1 MAKILFSVLLAT
13 LAAVT
18 GAVKLTNA
26 DYNVVPGEDFTIKWA
41 DAEGPV
47 TIRLKSGSAKDLK
60 TVGEITSGQSGES
73 FTWTVPSDYSGE
85 QYAFEIEDGS
95 GKINYSVQFPI
106 DGDASSPSGSTAEAS
121 ATISTAVETS
131 VGPTTAESAAPS
143 STDAIE
149 DETTSQVL
157 SITQSIAETTTFE
170 TRTPSTESD
179 SLSEQEETATDSSEP
194 SATESES
201 AETTVP
207 SSGAGRYG
215 VSIALGVIAVA
226 MSIAY

>member
-1 MAKILFSVLLAT
+1 MAKIPFSALLAT
-13 LAAVT
+13 FAAVT

-26 DYNVVPGEDFTIKWA
+26 DYDVVPGEDFTIKWT
-41 DAEGPV
+41 DAQGPV
-47 TIRLKSGSAKDLK
+47 TIRLKSGSEKNLK

-73 FTWTVPSDYSGE
+73 FTWTVPSDYNGK

-106 DGDASSPSGSTAEAS
+106 DGDASSH
-121 ATISTAVETS
+121 
-131 VGPTTAESAAPS
+131 
-143 STDAIE
+143 
-149 DETTSQVL
+149 QVL
-157 SITQSIAETTTFE
+157 STTQSVAETTALDTTILETTTFE
-170 TRTPSTESD
+170 AITFETRTESTESG

-215 VSIALGVIAVA
+215 ASIALGVIAAA
-226 MSIAY
+226 MFIAY